1 MPRFG
6 DRPQEAPPSPLPTP
20 EVTVSV
26 ERNPV
31 TTIDAADLDA
41 LGPRLHTADFHCVT
55 TWSVTGLAW
64 TGVPLREVIASLDLD
79 EPLPG
84 YLIARGADRCRRHF
98 VTEDALAP
106 DVLLATHLDGV
117 ALGAR
122 HGGPLRLVAPRQ
134 YGYKSV
140 KHLVSLDFRHEVPT
154 RLGKEH
160 LRGRVALEERHPTL
174 PSRLL
179 RGPYRLLVPLTA
191 ALADRS
197 LRRSGGLSSRS

>member
-6 DRPQEAPPSPLPTP
+6 DRPREAPPSPLPAA
-20 EVTVSV
+20 EVAVSV

-31 TTIDAADLDA
+31 ATIDAADLAA
-41 LGPRLHTADFHCVT
+41 LGPGPHLADFHCVS
-55 TWSVTGLAW
+55 TWSVTGLTW
-64 TGVPLREVIASLDLD
+64 TGVPLRDVIASLGLD

-84 YLIARGADRCRRHF
+84 YVVARGADRCRRHF

-117 ALGAR
+117 VLGPR

-140 KHLVSLDFRHEVPT
+140 KHVVSLDFRHEAPT

-197 LRRSGGLSSRS
+197 LRRPGEPSGRS